1 MDIRVEHIKNAKDSD
16 YVSFAPLKKKKC
28 QYNILLGE
36 RSNGKSTAVLDEI
49 LHDCAVNGHFAI
61 YLRRRDEDLKS
72 KRVAT
77 MYSAIVKR
85 GLVEKYTKGKYN
97 DIKYYNSAWYLATS
111 YIDDKGN
118 NVTEKA
124 DKPFMR
130 AFSLTAS
137 EHDKGFTL
145 PDVYHIFFDEF
156 FTRFGYLA
164 DEYVTFSHAL
174 STFLREKD
182 IATVYMCGN
191 TMNGGYCPYFKEMGL
206 TEIKKMKRGD
216 IDVYKYGNTGLR
228 VGVFM
233 TDSLPSRIKKSNVYF
248 AFNNPKLSMITG
260 DGDVWE
266 MDIFP
271 HCPIKYQP
279 KHVYFSFF
287 MIFDNITYQADLIYK
302 DTHIFIFIHDKTTP
316 IKYPDK
322 DLIYTSEY
330 KSGLNY
336 RQTIFKPINQI
347 EKTILLLFLQNKVF
361 YQDNEIGNAIKN
373 FLLEMKKN
381 S

>member
-1 MDIRVEHIKNAKDSD
+1 METKIEHIKNAKDSD

-49 LHDCAVNGHFAI
+49 LSDCARNNHFAI

-111 YIDDKGN
+111 YIDEKGN

-174 STFLREKD
+174 STFIREKD
-182 IATVYMCGN
+182 ISTIYMCGN

-233 TDSLPSRIKKSNVYF
+233 TDSLPSKIKKSNVYF
-248 AFNNPKLSMITG
+248 AFGNPKLSMITG

-266 MDIFP
+266 MDLFP

-279 KHVYFSFF
+279 KHVRYSFF
-287 MIFDNITYQADLIYK
+287 MIFDNITYQADLICK
-302 DTHIFIFIHDKTTP
+302 ETHLFIFIHDKTTP

-322 DLIYTSEY
+322 DLTYTSEY

-336 RQTIFKPINQI
+336 RQTIFKPISQI

-361 YQDNEIGNAIKN
+361 YQDNEVGNAIKN

-381 S
+381 